1 MAFQELFQV
10 LPFMETLLFISV
22 AFVYRKTLILVPIGI
37 AMGTAGLVAKP
48 VASILEATG
57 KTAQSIRNRSNPHRF
72 NYFRV
77 RFPRPLTKE
86 LPLLPY
92 SWEEAIG
99 VSMLVQADGCRLKNE
114 TFVLCKAL
122 KQSGKFIIL
131 TERLL
136 LVVFC
141 PYLVDLGA
149 SAFIGVPP
157 DPEWVIET
165 EMNLESVVHIDRS
178 EEAVNIV
185 GSTAETLPKQKRGGG
200 TRSNRPWSL
209 PSTSTPLF
217 HASVELPNNE
227 EAEDALQVVLSV
239 IEKGKMRRWGLR
251 VVHRS
256 NLG

>member
-1 MAFQELFQV
+1 M
-10 LPFMETLLFISV
+10 
-22 AFVYRKTLILVPIGI
+22 LI
-37 AMGTAGLVAKP
+37 
-48 VASILEATG
+48 
-57 KTAQSIRNRSNPHRF
+57 
-72 NYFRV
+72 
-77 RFPRPLTKE
+77 
-86 LPLLPY
+86 
-92 SWEEAIG
+92 
-99 VSMLVQADGCRLKNE
+99 QADGCRLKNE

-178 EEAVNIV
+178 EEVVNIV
-185 GSTAETLPKQKRGGG
+185 GNTAETLPKQKRGGG
-200 TRSNRPWSL
+200 ARSNRPWSP

-217 HASVELPNNE
+217 LASAELPNNE
-227 EAEDALQVVLSV
+227 EAEDVVQVILSV

-251 VVHRS
+251 VVHQS